1 MPFPAKL
8 APRGDCTAVTGGF
21 DLPTWNSLGGS
32 VQNRMY
38 LGASS
43 GVQPRGTAAARALWL
58 AMLSSLCVP
67 ASGEAQTK
75 VLYGNDF
82 EVPNVPPDITCGDAL
97 DWRGIN
103 KLYGSESFNF
113 EQEFSVEAIHLH
125 SPLDLY
131 QNVGESHGNFAIGML
146 SSRQDDKLA
155 LTLKTQGATFLNLGL
170 DLSSI
175 DVRGCGG
182 PFGVDVP
189 ELHITLVDSPSG
201 RFAWPDEHTVLDE
214 VTFVGEAAPDPWT
227 FAWTSHVDGLDASAA
242 TGEYVTV
249 IFDLIRS
256 GYAAF
261 DNLSITASE
270 TSGVIDQDLDGVADD
285 ADDAPTDPGQCG
297 DSDQDG
303 ADDCDPAVRPADTPY
318 EERAHLTPP
327 SPPEPESND
336 EPESD
341 SETGDDSAQ
350 GAESQADNPAQAG
363 TVAAP
368 QDKDSDLEEAVA
380 SGCQCTT
387 LQVRHDRPLT
397 VGLASWLS
405 GSALLFFRR
414 HRNRRQRQGKT
425 ASR

>member
-1 MPFPAKL
+1 MH
-8 APRGDCTAVTGGF
+8 
-21 DLPTWNSLGGS
+21 
-32 VQNRMY
+32 NRMY
-38 LGASS
+38 LGTLSRVRPS
-43 GVQPRGTAAARALWL
+43 GTTAARALWL

-82 EVPNVPPDITCGDAL
+82 EVPNLLPEINCGDAL

-103 KLYGSESFNF
+103 QLYGSESFNF
-113 EQEFSVEAIHLH
+113 EQEFSVEAIHLNN
-125 SPLDLY
+125 PLDLY

-146 SSRQDDKLA
+146 SSRQNDKLA
-155 LTLKTQGATFLNLGL
+155 LTLKTQGASFLNLGL

-175 DVRGCGG
+175 DVQGCGG
-182 PFGVDVP
+182 PFKVDVP

-201 RFAWPDEHTVLDE
+201 RFAWEDEHTVLDE

-227 FAWTSHVDGLDASAA
+227 FAWTSHVQGLDASAA
-242 TGEYVTV
+242 TGEHVTV

-285 ADDAPTDPGQCG
+285 SDDDPTDPGQCG
-297 DSDQDG
+297 DGDEDG
-303 ADDCDPAVRPADTPY
+303 TDDCDPSVRPTDTPY

-336 EPESD
+336 EIESDGQAD
-341 SETGDDSAQ
+341 SETEDDSAQ
-350 GAESQADNPAQAG
+350 GAENQGDNTAQAG
-363 TVAAP
+363 TMATP
-368 QDKDSDLEEAVA
+368 QDEDSDLEKTVA

-387 LQVRHDRPLT
+387 LQARHDRPLT
-397 VGLASWLS
+397 VGLGSWLS

-414 HRNRRQRQGKT
+414 HRNRRHRQRKV
-425 ASR
+425 ASK